1 MALKTLLM
9 RKRIDNKKKELD
21 ALRAKAAE
29 FETREAELEQ
39 AINEVETDEQRT
51 EIEGMVEEHEAAKAE
66 NAQAI
71 ADLEREVEQLEN
83 DLAAEEEAQDTT
95 PPAEA
100 KPAEEERKETKP
112 MKTRENI
119 PAMTMRERLAEI
131 VTRDNVKDYLSE
143 VRTAIKEKRAITG
156 VGLLIP
162 DVMLELIRQETA
174 KASRL
179 LPFVNRRAVSGVAR
193 QNISGAIPEAV
204 WTEMCAN
211 LNDIALGF
219 NQIEVDG
226 YKVGAYMA
234 ICNASLEDSDVNLA
248 NEIVTTLGGSI
259 AKALDKA
266 ILFGTGTKMPTGI
279 VTRLAQQ
286 SQPASWGTNAP
297 AWVDLHST
305 NILTLNIGSTRGAE
319 FFEQL
324 IGALGVAKPVYNADG
339 LFWVMNRKTHLKI
352 IAKALAFDSS
362 AALVANTNLMPVIG
376 GTVVEFE
383 DNEIQDNSIYGGFGG
398 NYLLAERAG
407 IEYANSD
414 IPLFLQDQTVFKAT
428 ARYDGTPLDGKAFV
442 VVNFNNTSPTTS
454 EDFAPD
460 WANTDLNELT
470 IVAAASG
477 SNAGKTVLTVTDYL
491 AADTPVLYYKLGTQA
506 VKAGDVIA
514 TSGTGAWASL
524 TSGTTEITAAAGK
537 KITVVELNAAAASG
551 GVVVSAG
558 VVASVPKAAG

>member
-9 RKRIDNKKKELD
+9 RKRIDNKKKELE
-21 ALRAKAAE
+21 ALKAKDFSA
-29 FETREAELEQ
+29 REAELTQ
-39 AINEVETDEQRT
+39 AIEEVETEEQRT
-51 EIEGMVEEHEAAKAE
+51 EIEEMVTAFDAEKAE
-66 NAQAI
+66 NEKAI
-71 ADLEREVEQLEN
+71 SDLEREIEGLEN
-83 DLAAEEEAQDTT
+83 DLAAEEEAQNTD
-95 PPAEA
+95 PPAE
-100 KPAEEERKETKP
+100 KQPEERKDEKP
-112 MKTRENI
+112 MKTRESNVV
-119 PAMTMRERLAEI
+119 MTTRDRLANL
-131 VTRDNVKDYLSE
+131 VTRDEVKDYLAE
-143 VRTAIKEKRAITG
+143 VRNAIKEKRAITG

-162 DVMLELIRQETA
+162 DVMLELIRYETA
-174 KASRL
+174 RASRL

-193 QNISGAIPEAV
+193 QNISGVIPEAV

-211 LNDIALGF
+211 LNEVALAF

-234 ICNASLEDSDVNLA
+234 ICNASLEDSDIALA

-279 VTRLAQQ
+279 VTRLKQE

-319 FFEQL
+319 FFESL
-324 IGALGVAKPVYNADG
+324 LGALGVAKPVYNDDG
-339 LFWVMNRKTHLKI
+339 LFWVMNRKTHMKV
-352 IAKALAFDSS
+352 IAKAMAFDSS
-362 AALVANTNLMPVIG
+362 AALVANTQLMPVIG

-383 DNEIQDNSIYGGFGG
+383 DTEIQDNTIYGGFGG

-428 ARYDGTPLDGKAFV
+428 ARYDGMPLDGAAFV

-454 EDFAPD
+454 ATFPDD
-460 WANTDLNELT
+460 WANVDLNELT

-491 AADTPVLYYKLGTQA
+491 ATDTPVLYYKLGTQA

-551 GVVVSAG
+551 GRVVSAG
-558 VVASVPKAAG
+558 VVASVPKSA